1 MKKGFTLIEL
11 MVVIA
16 VIAILSTIAL
26 IGLRAAQDAAKDTKK
41 VASITGLQNALE
53 RYYGDYGSYPAAG
66 AAAPR
71 LDNITAG
78 AFTGYFATSLWY
90 GSASDNQMTG
100 CAATPVGP
108 CVSYTQ
114 TASTDYTI
122 LFVKKSGGTLTYVS
136 PK

>member
-53 RYYGDYGSYPAAG
+53 RYYGDYGSYPSAG
-66 AAAPR
+66 AVPGLAS
-71 LDNITAG
+71 LTAG
-78 AFTGYFATSLWY
+78 AFTGYIATSLWY
-90 GSASDNQMTG
+90 GSASDHQMTG